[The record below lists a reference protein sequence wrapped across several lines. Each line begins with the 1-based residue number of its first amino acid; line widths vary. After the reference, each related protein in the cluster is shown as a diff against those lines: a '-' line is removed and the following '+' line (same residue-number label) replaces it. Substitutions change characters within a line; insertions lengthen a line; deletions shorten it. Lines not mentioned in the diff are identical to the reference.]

1 MEYSESTEANLGLY
15 DINHNELIPLFSTDI
30 NEEIYDKF
38 SKRNLSNFWWNWSR
52 NWWKENKRFKKNIEY
67 KYVEKVK
74 EGASI
79 VSNEEINPSSTK
91 VKVDLLITKLEIFL
105 KKIFSFIHLLD
116 ISLSKNLK
124 FVLPLVLTPRF
135 IQLQKTL
142 ELLKNFITTKNYGDK
157 KIIICNARK
166 YKIY

>member
-30 NEEIYDKF
+30 NEEIYDKI
-38 SKRNLSNFWWNWSR
+38 SKRTLSNFWWNWSR

-91 VKVDLLITKLEIFL
+91 VKIDLLITKLEIFL

-116 ISLSKNLK
+116 IS
-124 FVLPLVLTPRF
+124 
-135 IQLQKTL
+135 
-142 ELLKNFITTKNYGDK
+142 
-157 KIIICNARK
+157 
-166 YKIY
+166 